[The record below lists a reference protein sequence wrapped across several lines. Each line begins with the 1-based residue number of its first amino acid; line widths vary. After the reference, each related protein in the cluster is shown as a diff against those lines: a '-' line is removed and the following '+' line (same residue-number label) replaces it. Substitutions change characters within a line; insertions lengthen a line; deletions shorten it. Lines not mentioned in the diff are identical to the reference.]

1 MFQQRSWLLSR
12 EGHGQRI
19 AARALHMDFLASV
32 INDDECWK
40 CVHMHVFFLFLFFED
55 SVVHSFL
62 GESEIASQGL
72 SMRRWGMKPLVRI
85 LCKIQSFSTILFIY

>member
-40 CVHMHVFFLFLFFED
+40 CVHMHVFCFFDD

-62 GESEIASQGL
+62 GESEITSQGL

-85 LCKIQSFSTILFIY
+85 LCKKISFSTILFIY

>member
-40 CVHMHVFFLFLFFED
+40 CVHMHVFFYFCFLKTQLCIA
-55 SVVHSFL
+55 FL
-62 GESEIASQGL
+62 EKVKL
-72 SMRRWGMKPLVRI
+72 HHKDCR
-85 LCKIQSFSTILFIY
+85 